1 MSQLLITT
9 PLRAHPVAAP
19 ARDVAVVPSVR
30 IMGVDFAAMREQE
43 VVEAFVDGAVAGL
56 GQWVVTANLD
66 HLRRYTNEPET
77 RELIGEADIV
87 VADGTPI
94 VFASRIAGMPLP
106 ERVTGSSMIL
116 PISQRAA
123 VTGASIYLLGGEAGV
138 AERAQAVLEQAAPG
152 VRVVG
157 TSCPPHGFERDPA
170 MLEEI
175 ERALLKTS
183 PDIVLLALSFPKTDA
198 LIRRLRPLL
207 PSASYMGVGIALSFV
222 AGDKRRAPV
231 WMRVAGIEW
240 LHRLMSEPTRL
251 WRRYLLHGLPFAA
264 RLGVAAAVARVHRG
278 AWLQRE
284 DRAPRR
290 SFGSSNA

>member
-1 MSQLLITT
+1 MPELLITT

-19 ARDVAVVPSVR
+19 ATDVASVPSVR

-56 GQWVVTANLD
+56 GRWVVTANLD

-77 RELIGEADIV
+77 RDLIGEADIV

-94 VFASRIAGMPLP
+94 VFASRIAGMALP
-106 ERVTGSSMIL
+106 ERVTGSSMIV

-123 VTGASIYLLGGEAGV
+123 VMGASIYLLGGEAGV
-138 AERAQAVLEQAAPG
+138 AERAQAVLEETAPG
-152 VRVVG
+152 LRVVG
-157 TSCPPHGFERDPA
+157 TSCPPHGFEHDHA

-175 ERALLKTS
+175 EQTLLDTS

-198 LIRRLRPLL
+198 LIRRLRPLM

-251 WRRYLLHGLPFAA
+251 WRRYLLHGMPFAA
-264 RLGVAAAVARVHRG
+264 RLGAAAMAARVRRG
-278 AWLQRE
+278 AHLTRE
-284 DRAPRR
+284 DGAARR
-290 SFGSSNA
+290 SFGTSKA